1 MSKKI
6 GFSKELIVEIQEYF
20 KKAYEIELTDEK
32 AEEYL
37 KAIAEFW
44 LAFIEK

>member
-6 GFSKELIVEIQEYF
+6 GFSKGLITEIQEYF
-20 KKAYEIELTDEK
+20 KSRYGIELTDEK
-32 AEEYL
+32 AEEYW